1 MAKKV
6 AEQEYGDQSIVS
18 LKGADRVR
26 KRPAVIFGSD
36 GLEGCEHSAFEIIS
50 NSVDEAREGHGNLI
64 RITVFKD
71 HSIEVEDTA
80 TALVEYPSGA
90 LGVIEAATSTPPG
103 FERRIE
109 IHGTEG
115 FAEIINSQLTK
126 LYINNEAIVDVPP
139 TILPG
144 TASDPTKLDASA
156 HRVQYRSII
165 RLLNGGEALHTGAQD
180 GYAAIRLIEEIYEKS
195 KSTD

>member
-1 MAKKV
+1 MDGGGALMNQGIHGIDLMNYLFGVPKLLGAKVKTLV
-6 AEQEYGDQSIVS
+6 
-18 LKGADRVR
+18 
-26 KRPAVIFGSD
+26 
-36 GLEGCEHSAFEIIS
+36 
-50 NSVDEAREGHGNLI
+50 
-64 RITVFKD
+64 